1 MDAKEKKTFSK
12 KRFRTKFPMARIKKI
27 MQADEDVGK
36 IAQATPI
43 LVSKCLEMF
52 LQDLINKTSEE
63 TRQKH
68 GRTMTLSHL
77 KQCVHVHPAF
87 DFLIP
92 LSEKV
97 PDISE
102 KAERRGRP
110 KREDS
115 SKDGEEDMETID
127 TIDNE
132 EDDSEPEEDD
142 NMEED
147 DELESPVPKTKKRK
161 APPLLITTNTHHN
174 GKGNHT
180 PTTPNTTEVVAP
192 LSQKPKLNPPGLAGA
207 FIMTSKIADISPKTP
222 SHSNGNFKITGIT
235 GSVPPI
241 STSTRTVHN
250 SINATSPL
258 SSPTPTKININNLI
272 NSSDVSPND
281 NSKENLNFFP
291 NHKVTSKSMGT
302 TNSRPIKPTLN
313 YDEDFDEEEV
323 VAEG

>member
-1 MDAKEKKTFSK
+1 MEAKEKKTFSK

-110 KREDS
+110 KRDDS
-115 SKDGEEDMETID
+115 SKEEEDMETID

-132 EDDSEPEEDD
+132 EDDSEPEEEDMMD
-142 NMEED
+142 EEE
-147 DELESPVPKTKKRK
+147 ELESPVPKSKKRK
-161 APPLLITTNTHHN
+161 APPLLITHN
-174 GKGNHT
+174 GKGN
-180 PTTPNTTEVVAP
+180 PTPNTTEVVAP
-192 LSQKPKLNPPGLAGA
+192 LSQKPKLNPPGLGGA

-222 SHSNGNFKITGIT
+222 NSNGNFKITGIT

-241 STSTRTVHN
+241 NTSTRTVYN
-250 SINATSPL
+250 TINVTSPL

-302 TNSRPIKPTLN
+302 ASRNPIKPTFN

>member
-1 MDAKEKKTFSK
+1 
-12 KRFRTKFPMARIKKI
+12 MARIKKI

-132 EDDSEPEEDD
+132 EDDSEPEEEDV
-142 NMEED
+142 EEEE
-147 DELESPVPKTKKRK
+147 ELESPVPKTKKRK
-161 APPLLITTNTHHN
+161 APPLLITTSTHHN
-174 GKGNHT
+174 GKGNH
-180 PTTPNTTEVVAP
+180 TPNTTEVVAP

-222 SHSNGNFKITGIT
+222 HSNANFKITGIAASA
-235 GSVPPI
+235 GPPI
-241 STSTRTVHN
+241 NTSTRTVYN
-250 SINATSPL
+250 SINVTSPL

-291 NHKVTSKSMGT
+291 NHKVTSKSMGAAS
-302 TNSRPIKPTLN
+302 SRHIKPAFN